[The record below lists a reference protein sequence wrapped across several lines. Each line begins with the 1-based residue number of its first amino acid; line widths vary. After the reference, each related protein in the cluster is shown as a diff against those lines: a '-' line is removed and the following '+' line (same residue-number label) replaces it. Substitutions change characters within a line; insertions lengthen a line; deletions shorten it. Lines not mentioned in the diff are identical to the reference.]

1 MRSLRLGTAHRGVRT
16 KLTRLLCALAL
27 CAGGCAGSQV
37 GFQKDGSY
45 ALENDERGMDCQRL
59 HNSIWGRLQVMK
71 ALPDRIR
78 AERAKEPPTAALAFG
93 RLFGGKSKGL
103 VTLEEYDREHAHVRS
118 LHRAALDRGCPP
130 IDVER
135 ELAGTDAVIAELR
148 KQ

>member
-1 MRSLRLGTAHRGVRT
+1 LAWRNRTVRT
-16 KLTRLLCALAL
+16 KLTILACALTL
-27 CAGGCAGSQV
+27 CAGGCASSSV
-37 GFQKDGSY
+37 GLQKDGNY
-45 ALENDERGMDCQRL
+45 LLETDERAMDCQRL

-71 ALPDRIR
+71 ALPDRMR

-103 VTLEEYDREHAHVRS
+103 ATLAEYDREHAHVRA

-135 ELAGTDAVIAELR
+135 ELASTDAVIAEYR
-148 KQ
+148 KE

>member
-1 MRSLRLGTAHRGVRT
+1 LASRNRTVRT
-16 KLTRLLCALAL
+16 KLTILACALAL
-27 CAGGCAGSQV
+27 CAGGCASSSV
-37 GFQKDGSY
+37 GLQKDGNY
-45 ALENDERGMDCQRL
+45 LLETDERAMDCQRL

-103 VTLEEYDREHAHVRS
+103 ASLAEYDREHAHVRA

-135 ELAGTDAVIAELR
+135 ELATTDAVVAQFR
-148 KQ
+148 KE